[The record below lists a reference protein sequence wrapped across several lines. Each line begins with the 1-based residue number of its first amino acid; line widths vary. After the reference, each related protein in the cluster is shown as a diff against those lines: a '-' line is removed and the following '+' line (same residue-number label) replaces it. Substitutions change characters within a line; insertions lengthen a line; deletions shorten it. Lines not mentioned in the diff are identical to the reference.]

1 MGRLSVRRAVVL
13 VAAVMVAALTARL
26 GVWQLDRA
34 GQKERLQAAIDAHR
48 CPPEPPNCPGC
59 GRRMVC
65 RRNDDDG
72 ATFECQCGGRF
83 TTLNRGQLHL
93 GVIDPR

>member
-1 MGRLSVRRAVVL
+1 MSSQAPGYVVGFDGEFGLFCGLCNEAVPYDSNVL
-13 VAAVMVAALTARL
+13 V
-26 GVWQLDRA
+26 D
-34 GQKERLQAAIDAHR
+34 LQAAIDAHR